1 MSLHTV
7 TEVDDVDVRIYFK
20 NYCLHGIQEGNI
32 YADDSKVD
40 EDGHVYKFSV
50 FDQECN
56 LFQFPANTFLPRLK
70 VGARA
75 YKNVRCKL
83 FGRSKFYGVRPKLTG
98 SHKTI
103 AEELKCHC

>member
-20 NYCLHGIQEGNI
+20 NYCLHGIQEENI
-32 YADDSKVD
+32 YADDSKVG
-40 EDGHVYKFSV
+40 EFSV
-50 FDQECN
+50 FDQERN

-75 YKNVRCKL
+75 YKNARCKL
-83 FGRSKFYGVRPKLTG
+83 FGRRKFYGVRPKLTG